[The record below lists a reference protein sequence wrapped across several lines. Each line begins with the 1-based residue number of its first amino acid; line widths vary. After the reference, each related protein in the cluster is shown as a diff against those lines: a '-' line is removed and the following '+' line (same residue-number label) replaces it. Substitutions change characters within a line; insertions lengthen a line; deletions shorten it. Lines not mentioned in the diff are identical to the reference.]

1 MSKLEILDAPSFAPN
16 QNPKKLIFMLHGY
29 GDNADNFIHIAN
41 SLYINEL
48 KINFFALNAPFEVPN
63 YPMGRQWFDLYP
75 NGIYIAEAGN
85 KEKKIILSEINLAV
99 KKIIESIN
107 FIKDKFGLKLS
118 DCLVLG
124 FSQGGMMTFELGHYS
139 REKFGGL
146 AILSGKILTEKKIQN
161 KIFINTPLFISHG
174 NKDDVLSVENF
185 YKACEFLKE
194 NNFNYQQYLIEEDS
208 HTISLKAI
216 DLLQEFIKKNL

>member
-1 MSKLEILDAPSFAPN
+1 MVKHYSNFNIKKKHRGSIILIGNFDGLHRGHQKLFRLAQSYKNKYDLKIGVINFNPMPKMFFNENLKNFRISNIDQKIKLISKLKVDFIIT
-16 QNPKKLIFMLHGY
+16 KKFDY
-29 GDNADNFIHIAN
+29 KF
-41 SLYINEL
+41 S
-48 KINFFALNAPFEVPN
+48 KI
-63 YPMGRQWFDLYP
+63 
-75 NGIYIAEAGN
+75 
-85 KEKKIILSEINLAV
+85 K
-99 KKIIESIN
+99 SIN